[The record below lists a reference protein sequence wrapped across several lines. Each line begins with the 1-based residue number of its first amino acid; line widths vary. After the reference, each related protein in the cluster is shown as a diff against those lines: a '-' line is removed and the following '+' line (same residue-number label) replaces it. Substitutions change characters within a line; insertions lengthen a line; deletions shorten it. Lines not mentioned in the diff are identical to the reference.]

1 MDKMMK
7 NVLVV
12 LVGVVVANVW
22 ASPVAPL
29 IRAGT
34 KCVGHLGIRLG
45 GRAAGKAVVR
55 GGAKLATVQAERM
68 AVRAAGK
75 AVAHGG
81 TKLAA
86 VQAERMAAR
95 ASSSTLASISKE
107 VTPKRILATG
117 GAVAAVVGMHEVA
130 DGVQSMGQGV
140 GRAVAE
146 NPEIA
151 AVVVDGVTAPIRW
164 IVWAV
169 LFVVAWMLWPLVHL
183 VRNGVAWWATGKMR
197 QTEVVREV
205 TCGGSAQ
212 SRVDSRSGRIG
223 IQVVLALA
231 LLAGLVGLGIY
242 SLNHRGVRSG
252 IQEPKKADVAEICA
266 AYEKAVQSQ
275 YEAFLGAV
283 GQTTEVE
290 FGKVKAGIDGA
301 VKQFGTMSRCARL
314 VKTMVLDKLG
324 GGTRTADSL
333 RADLEAD
340 YYRGL
345 YDARDHVVAC
355 VEALRSNLEA
365 VRRAFGADMKRE
377 LALDILPGDEAY
389 DALLTQQGEE
399 IEGAKRALTSKQLDA
414 GVNVALEAYYFRETV
429 AVVAKVLG
437 KTVIRQA
444 GTMAAGAGASV
455 ADGPLP
461 IGDCIAVVAVTG
473 STVWTAVDVYRATK
487 TLPRDLARIL
497 EETADACAGQCRREV
512 EELGQKVV
520 CRYLAALDGV

>member
-1 MDKMMK
+1 MDMLKMMK

-29 IRAGT
+29 VRAGT
-34 KCVGHLGIRLG
+34 KCVECLGVRLG

-55 GGAKLATVQAERM
+55 GG
-68 AVRAAGK
+68 
-75 AVAHGG
+75 

-86 VQAERMAAR
+86 VQAERMAVR

-107 VTPKRILATG
+107 MTPKRILATG

-140 GRAVAE
+140 GKAVAE
-146 NPEIA
+146 NPGIA
-151 AVVVDGVTAPIRW
+151 ADVADVVTAPIRW
-164 IVWAV
+164 IMWAV
-169 LFVVAWMLWPLVHL
+169 LVVVAWMLWPLVRL

-197 QTEVVREV
+197 QMEVSREV
-205 TCGGSAQ
+205 SCGSSAQ

-231 LLAGLVGLGIY
+231 LLAGLVVLGIY
-242 SLNHRGVRSG
+242 SLNRHGVRPG
-252 IQEPKKADVAEICA
+252 TRGPGTDVARIRA

-275 YEAFLGAV
+275 YEAFLDAV

-290 FGKVKAGIDGA
+290 FGKVKAGIDGT
-301 VKQFGTMSRCARL
+301 VKQFGTMSRCAGL

-365 VRRAFGADMKRE
+365 ARRAFGADVKRE

-389 DALLTQQGEE
+389 DALLIQQGEE

-414 GVNVALEAYYFRETV
+414 GVNVALEAYCFRETV
-429 AVVAKVLG
+429 AVVTKVLG
-437 KTVIRQA
+437 KTVVRQA

-461 IGDCIAVVAVTG
+461 IGDCLAVVVVTG
-473 STVWTAVDVYRATK
+473 SAVWTAVDVYQATK

-497 EETADACAGQCRREV
+497 EETTDVCAGQCRREV